1 MTPEQQKVVDELHD
15 EGYCLVIWTP
25 EEIGGADIGDLES
38 IMIERGGYYLEGFV
52 NECEEQSDDQ
62 N

>member
-38 IMIERGGYYLEGFV
+38 IMTERGSGYLDDFKPAAEG
-52 NECEEQSDDQ
+52 
-62 N
+62 